1 MAGAGGGG
9 ALLSSCSD
17 GAAGQTQQR
26 TVSFSVGGRV
36 GDIGGLGEP
45 VQIGANVSF
54 DGFYFG
60 RLDIG
65 FKKKIGCGNWWLC
78 G

>member
-1 MAGAGGGG
+1 M
-9 ALLSSCSD
+9 
-17 GAAGQTQQR
+17 
-26 TVSFSVGGRV
+26 GGRV
-36 GDIGGLGEP
+36 GDIGGLVEP

-54 DGFYFG
+54 DGFYFA